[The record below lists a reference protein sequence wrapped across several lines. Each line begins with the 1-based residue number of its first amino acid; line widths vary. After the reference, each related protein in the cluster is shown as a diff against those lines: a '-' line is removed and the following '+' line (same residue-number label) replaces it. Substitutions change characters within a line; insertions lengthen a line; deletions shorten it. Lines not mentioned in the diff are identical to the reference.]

1 MEKPIIIT
9 INSHRGGSGKSTIT
23 QNLAAALQ
31 EKGKNV
37 LVIDCDPQS
46 NTSATYGTKDY
57 NEWKSVYDLFGF
69 FRRLEDPHSCIQH
82 TDCGDIISGDPTM
95 DQIEIIFNKFKP
107 ASKYTFMKPILKSL
121 KEYDYIINDTNPNT
135 EEILFI
141 LFSASDYVLCPWNDW
156 YYSQQSA
163 FWVNERIKKMKEYNP
178 DLKWLGFLL
187 NRVEAN
193 ENFWKNQVFKNAEI
207 FAKSDG
213 INTRVL
219 HTKIRK
225 NTYIAAATSENTT
238 AVRSYPKSI
247 GAEDYR
253 NLADEIIEIVG
264 EDEKQ

>member
-31 EKGKNV
+31 ENGKKV

-57 NEWKSVYDLFGF
+57 TEWSSVFDLFSF
-69 FRRLEDPHSCIQH
+69 IRRPGDPHTCIQH

-95 DQIEIIFNKFKP
+95 DQIEALFSKFKP
-107 ASKYTFMKPILKSL
+107 ESKYSFMKPILKSL
-121 KEYDYIINDTNPNT
+121 NEYDYIINDTNPNT

-178 DLKWLGFLL
+178 DLKWLGFLM
-187 NRVEAN
+187 NNYSAN
-193 ENFWKNQVFKNAEI
+193 EIVWKDEIVKNAEI
-207 FAKSDG
+207 FAKSEG
-213 INTRVL
+213 FNTRVL
-219 HTKIRK
+219 NTKIRR
-225 NTYIAAATSENTT
+225 NTQINIATNHHTS
-238 AVRSYPKSI
+238 AVRGYPKSN

-253 NLADEIIEIVG
+253 NLANEIIGIVG
-264 EDEKQ
+264 E